1 VVAYF
6 KVVINL
12 KTKVFKYD
20 NKNQDDIIAIS
31 SKVINQGGLVVFPT
45 ETVYGIG
52 ANALDK
58 EAARRIYNVK
68 GRPSDNPLIVHL
80 ASKDDVKRYTK
91 EVTNDAMKLI
101 NAFWPGPLTIVL
113 TKTDVI
119 PFDIT
124 GGLSTVALRM
134 PSHPV
139 AKALIKASK
148 VPICA
153 PSANISGRPSSTLY
167 KHVYE
172 DLFGKVDVIIDGG
185 QSMVGLESTVLD
197 MTTDQPTILRP
208 GAITKSMIETILNQ
222 SVVDE
227 TDVERF
233 EEAPKAPG
241 MKYKHYAPKGK
252 VTLLKGTHK
261 QIIEHIHQMNHTIG
275 VIASNE
281 LCKELSSYETF
292 PLGPIDDKALIAKNI
307 FLALRTMDE
316 KDINEIYIEAFEE
329 EELGQAIMNRL
340 IKASGHH
347 IIHLK

>member
-1 VVAYF
+1 ME
-6 KVVINL
+6 
-12 KTKVFKYD
+12 TRVFRF
-20 NKNQDDIIAIS
+20 NQQSKDDIITIS
-31 SKVINQGGLVVFPT
+31 SEVIKQGGLVVFPT

-58 EAARRIYNVK
+58 EAAKRIYNVK

-80 ASKDDVKRYTK
+80 ASKDEIGLYAKS
-91 EVTNDAMKLI
+91 VTSDTMKLI

-113 TKTDVI
+113 HKTDRI
-119 PFDIT
+119 PFEIT

-139 AKALIKASK
+139 AKALIKASE

-153 PSANISGRPSSTLY
+153 PSANISGRPSSTVY

-185 QSMVGLESTVLD
+185 QSTVGLESTVLD
-197 MTTDQPTILRP
+197 MTTHQPTILRP
-208 GAITKSMIETILNQ
+208 GAITKSMIETILNK
-222 SVVDE
+222 SVIDE
-227 TDVERF
+227 TDVKSD

-241 MKYKHYAPKGK
+241 MKYKHYAPKGR

-261 QIIEHIHQMNHTIG
+261 QIIEHIRQMNQPIG
-275 VIASNE
+275 VIGSNE
-281 LCKELSSYETF
+281 LCKELSSEITF
-292 PLGPIDDKALIAKNI
+292 PLGPVNDKELIAKNI

-316 KDINEIYIEAFEE
+316 KNIKDIYIEAFEE

-340 IKASGHH
+340 IKASNHH
-347 IIHLK
+347 IIYLK